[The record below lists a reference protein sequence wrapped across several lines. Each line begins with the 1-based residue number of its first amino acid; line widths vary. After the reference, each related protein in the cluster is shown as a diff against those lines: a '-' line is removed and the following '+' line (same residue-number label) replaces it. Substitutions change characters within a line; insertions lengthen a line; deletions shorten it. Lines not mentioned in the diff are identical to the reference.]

1 MKKEREVVRERKG
14 KVLKEKESELRD
26 LEWQC
31 RILETV
37 NNRSTLLLNVSGELV
52 RESEEKKIP
61 QLITMVDELK
71 KKLDQNPYVLDDE
84 LTKHEVIILEKISK
98 HSKVSKVT
106 KKLRKWFRVDVLGE
120 KKKSKK
126 SKDKKTAEGP
136 VVKAVSLEPKQQ
148 TPKDSEKPPRRPS
161 DLERMRSGS
170 PMKSNNGKNY
180 QLSFSSIFQITGS
193 NVKAKTDTKSQIH
206 GKPSSSGS
214 GGSFQSNKRPCSSQ
228 DEHRPTKSYRSS
240 SSKEVEEKVK
250 QKILNIKSE
259 IIID

>member
-170 PMKSNNGKNY
+170 PMKSNNG
-180 QLSFSSIFQITGS
+180 S